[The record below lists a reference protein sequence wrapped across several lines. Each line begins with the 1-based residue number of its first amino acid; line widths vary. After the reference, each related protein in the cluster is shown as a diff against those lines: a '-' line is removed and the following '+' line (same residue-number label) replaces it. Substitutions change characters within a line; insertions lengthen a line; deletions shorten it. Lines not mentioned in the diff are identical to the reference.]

1 MLYFKSLN
9 SFLMENDFLIDQ
21 QKIGHD
27 FINKPAIRGLLDLQM
42 QTKVIPKIEAN
53 NNLVNVYEGKGLTI
67 EDITFALKQQELKD
81 NTIVDFLYKEY
92 KKKCNLQNEEKLN
105 RWLLNTEQTTSKKQF
120 NMLQTKIIANENKN

>member
-1 MLYFKSLN
+1 
-9 SFLMENDFLIDQ
+9 MENDFLIDQ

-105 RWLLNTEQTTSKKQF
+105 RWLLNTEQTTSKNNLICYNQK
-120 NMLQTKIIANENKN
+120 